1 MLFSRIYSW
10 IKYKSLPPSVLF
22 LNRLYVERD
31 SKSRRVTSNLGL
43 TFRNSKWSSYA
54 RTNIN
59 LKNKT
64 DYAQLLLRVTGL
76 FFLAVVLINLSNY
89 YSSNSLTDFHYT
101 FIWFVLDADLYLKT
115 LFSSAL
121 ICTAQLALSSAYN
134 WAYSSIMGK
143 SFSAPSVEQ
152 PYQSFSLPKR
162 LHKPVL
168 YSLLKNS
175 TDVDRFS
182 RSLDIFPKDNSVV
195 GFYSNLYSSAR
206 LLRLTSI
213 PSSHSLSTF
222 NFVSKRS
229 TLIESELTKTSFSAD
244 TTTLALDYFLFNHAQ
259 PSSVSY
265 FTELNKWSLSTLH
278 RELESDSN
286 YLTSLSGLFYSPSI
300 TSSRLSELTI
310 NFSELSELKQSLGNQ
325 LTAIRWQRWLYKY
338 NLLHRSVL
346 SGTGQINLAKKLLNS
361 GFYTST
367 LTTNNIWASSAFN
380 DSTQTV
386 TKIQDL
392 HESLYG
398 SSFLQTNSKVLL
410 SGGGFLNSSNIESLG
425 LYELSYNWFIKRFY
439 VLNTLNSNRLTT
451 RPVVKLDNNLT
462 SNVALFNTASSSLS
476 SDLSYAAAK
485 SNSSLELRNE
495 NPSSFSSAQGAL
507 TSDNYLNYID
517 SSYLTKGRLE
527 LIQNMVK
534 SRSTSSTLFY
544 KSSVPFESSWP
555 RY

>member
-76 FFLAVVLINLSNY
+76 FFLAVVLLNLSNY

-121 ICTAQLALSSAYN
+121 ICTAQLTLSSAYD
-134 WAYSSIMGK
+134 WVYSSIMGK

-213 PSSHSLSTF
+213 PSSHSLSTS

-259 PSSVSY
+259 SSSASY

-398 SSFLQTNSKVLL
+398 SSFLQTNSKTLL

-451 RPVVKLDNNLT
+451 RPVVKLNNNLT

-544 KSSVPFESSWP
+544 KSSAPFESSWP